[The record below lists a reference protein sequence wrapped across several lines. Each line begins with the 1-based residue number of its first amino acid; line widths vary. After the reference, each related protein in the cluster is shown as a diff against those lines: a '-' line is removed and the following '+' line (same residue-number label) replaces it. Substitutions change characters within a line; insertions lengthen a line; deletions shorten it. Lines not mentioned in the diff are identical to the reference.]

1 MICAPFNANA
11 VEIYSTSAVVLKY
24 ATCLTCFKEAQLAL
38 LCRQLDCIPLYDKR
52 GYMLKATAYSTIAIC
67 GVLGLIQAFI
77 GV

>member
-1 MICAPFNANA
+1 MTELFDW
-11 VEIYSTSAVVLKY
+11 V
-24 ATCLTCFKEAQLAL
+24 ATLAYFTVFLIGLITCFKEAQLAL

-52 GYMLKATAYSTIAIC
+52 GYMLKAIAYSTIAIC

>member
-1 MICAPFNANA
+1 MTELFNWAATLAYFA
-11 VEIYSTSAVVLKY
+11 VFLIGLITIGLI
-24 ATCLTCFKEAQLAL
+24 TCFKEAQLAL

-52 GYMLKATAYSTIAIC
+52 GYMLKAIAYSTIAIC